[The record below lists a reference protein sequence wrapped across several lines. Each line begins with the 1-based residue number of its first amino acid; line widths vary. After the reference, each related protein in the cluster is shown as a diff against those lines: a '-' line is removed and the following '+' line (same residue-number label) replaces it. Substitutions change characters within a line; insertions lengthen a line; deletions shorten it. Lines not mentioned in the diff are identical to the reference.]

1 MKKILIILFGIF
13 FLVGCNKEVIDVY
26 DIINDQNEKKIYQ
39 VGEVISLN
47 IDQYLSRYDFSR
59 VQFES
64 SNESVARINYE
75 EYLLTLRAG
84 RSIIKASLFDDND
97 LLCVVNLG
105 EAIVIDP
112 NDKNFIPINNL
123 NEFSKMKKD
132 GMYYLNENLE
142 FNQDF
147 QIPLF
152 SGILINPNKCIIKGF
167 NNNSNT
173 NVSLFNKVN
182 NAYIDGLIFENVEVE
197 GNKNTTSVLASEVI
211 NSFISNVH
219 VQGNVSNGYIASGIV
234 GSLKDSIIKNSGF
247 KGNVN
252 NALYIGGIAGY
263 MENSKLINTYVI
275 GEVSSINTVSKT
287 YIGGIVGLI
296 DGGKIETSYFVGE
309 VNYKENDFS
318 SIIAYNTNST
328 YNLINI
334 YYTTEG
340 NASLYDTNYCISP
353 IISYISLDELKS
365 GNSID
370 GLNEFSFIK
379 GEFPKI

>member
-59 VQFES
+59 VEFEC
-64 SNESVARINYE
+64 SNESVARINYK

-84 RSIIKASLFDDND
+84 RSTIKASLFDDND

-105 EAIVIDP
+105 EAIVIDR

-167 NNNSNT
+167 NNNSDT

-252 NALYIGGIAGY
+252 NALYIGGIAG
-263 MENSKLINTYVI
+263 
-275 GEVSSINTVSKT
+275 
-287 YIGGIVGLI
+287 LI

-353 IISYISLDELKS
+353 IISYISLEELKS
-365 GNSID
+365 GNSIK
-370 GLNEFSFIK
+370 GLNEFTFII